1 MCLLIVDPRSFQA
14 SDLRQATE
22 VQSELVVHH
31 VVTHQGAQNGMDT
44 VIEVH
49 MVGVGEAMVVE
60 IEAIGEEEEKKE
72 AVTRKAGTL
81 TVGEECQT
89 AATIA
94 IEEIGETQESMAVVE
109 ITTELFRH
117 CMEFRAVYLA
127 LQQ

>member
-1 MCLLIVDPRSFQA
+1 MCLSIVDPRSFQA

-31 VVTHQGAQNGMDT
+31 VVSHQGVQNGMDT

-49 MVGVGEAMVVE
+49 MVGGEEATVLE

-81 TVGEECQT
+81 TVGEECQN

-109 ITTELFRH
+109 H
-117 CMEFRAVYLA
+117 ND
-127 LQQ
+127 